1 MVPRASPSLR
11 QQPERE
17 RHPALHRA
25 ICNDEHPVICSK
37 SSQRVL
43 TGVTNFLF
51 AREKSR
57 NCAWNC
63 ALFAFC

>member
-25 ICNDEHPVICSK
+25 ICNDEHPVISSK

-43 TGVTNFLF
+43 T
-51 AREKSR
+51 AEYS
-57 NCAWNC
+57 
-63 ALFAFC
+63 

>member
-25 ICNDEHPVICSK
+25 ICKCNDEHPVISAK

-43 TGVTNFLF
+43 TADLFFLLLL
-51 AREKSR
+51 
-57 NCAWNC
+57 
-63 ALFAFC
+63 LFL